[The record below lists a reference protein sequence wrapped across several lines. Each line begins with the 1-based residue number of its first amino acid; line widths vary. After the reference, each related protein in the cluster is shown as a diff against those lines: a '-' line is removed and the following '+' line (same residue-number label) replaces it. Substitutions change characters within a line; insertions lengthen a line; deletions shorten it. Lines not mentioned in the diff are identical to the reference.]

1 MKKKYIAVLLCAL
14 LFCGL
19 IGCASTEPT
28 QNSTDG
34 SASLLQEAT
43 NWFESQTS
51 KYEIL
56 SAEAVNDS
64 AIFLTGTKNPDTDE
78 YQLLQVFIVDRTD
91 NSFEVS
97 AWKGAERGLAAG
109 FTEARIVFADGESET
124 RSITGNTPYVFAL
137 NGVRAVKDVEFISDD
152 LAVKYSDFFS
162 EDLMEAS
169 ETLDT
174 ADLFN

>member
-1 MKKKYIAVLLCAL
+1 MKKEIYCGSFVCVIV
-14 LFCGL
+14 CGL

-78 YQLLQVFIVDRTD
+78 YQLLQVFIVDRT
-91 NSFEVS
+91 E
-97 AWKGAERGLAAG
+97 
-109 FTEARIVFADGESET
+109 
-124 RSITGNTPYVFAL
+124 
-137 NGVRAVKDVEFISDD
+137 
-152 LAVKYSDFFS
+152 
-162 EDLMEAS
+162 
-169 ETLDT
+169 
-174 ADLFN
+174 

>member
-1 MKKKYIAVLLCAL
+1 MKKKYIAVLLCAV

-19 IGCASTEPT
+19 MGCASTEAP
-28 QNSTDG
+28 QNSANG

-97 AWKGAERGLAAG
+97 AWKGAERGLAA
-109 FTEARIVFADGESET
+109 
-124 RSITGNTPYVFAL
+124 
-137 NGVRAVKDVEFISDD
+137 
-152 LAVKYSDFFS
+152 
-162 EDLMEAS
+162 
-169 ETLDT
+169 
-174 ADLFN
+174 